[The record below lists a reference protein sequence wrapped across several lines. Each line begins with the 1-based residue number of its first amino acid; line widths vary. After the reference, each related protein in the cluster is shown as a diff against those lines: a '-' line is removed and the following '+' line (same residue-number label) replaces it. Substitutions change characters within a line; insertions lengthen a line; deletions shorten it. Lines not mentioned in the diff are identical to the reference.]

1 MPKPVVTAPTES
13 NLSWPTAPTNAITS
27 DSNRGQTR
35 YHDRLPYRKVSD
47 KPTDPLL
54 GSKPRVIIAHDG
66 RSFAA
71 PPLT

>member
-1 MPKPVVTAPTES
+1 MASVEGTLNWPVASSSSQGPV
-13 NLSWPTAPTNAITS
+13 S

-54 GSKPRVIIAHDG
+54 GSKRRVIIAHDG

>member
-1 MPKPVVTAPTES
+1 MAIPVHTKPTKS
-13 NLSWPTAPTNAITS
+13 NVAWPTPPSNAITS

-35 YHDRLPYRKVSD
+35 HHDRLPYRRVSD

-54 GSKPRVIIAHDG
+54 GSKKRVIIAHDG
-66 RSFAA
+66 RSFGA

>member
-1 MPKPVVTAPTES
+1 MATRRTKPSKS
-13 NLSWPTAPTNAITS
+13 NWPGRTIRRNAITS

-35 YHDRLPYRKVSD
+35 YHDRLPYRRVSD

-54 GSKPRVIIAHDG
+54 GSKKRVIIAHDG